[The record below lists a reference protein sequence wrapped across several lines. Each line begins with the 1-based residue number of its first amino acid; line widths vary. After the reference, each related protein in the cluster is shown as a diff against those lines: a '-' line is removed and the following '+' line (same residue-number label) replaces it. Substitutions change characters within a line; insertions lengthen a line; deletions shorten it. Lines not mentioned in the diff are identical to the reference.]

1 MLAKENSGET
11 RRRAIVSV
19 GVSLFLWFAWP
30 AGIVGQNSASMQSL
44 MVGGTVGAYVSL
56 APSQPVRSG
65 LQSDA
70 ILKAVSSSE
79 LQTVFFDHSHSGQM
93 VVELAFDL
101 RSNTSFSL
109 NCQINEEEERPN
121 LTVAVTQ
128 ARASGSRVSS
138 RWSKGETNLS
148 ADALS
153 AEIPITRIFRTV
165 FSGPRIS
172 LGGGNESPDNSLRV
186 VVTIKC
192 SSSHHESRATSL
204 RFRAFPEK

>member
-11 RRRAIVSV
+11 RRRAIASV

-30 AGIVGQNSASMQSL
+30 AGVVGQNSASRQSL
-44 MVGGTVGAYVSL
+44 RMGGTVGAYVSL
-56 APSQPVRSG
+56 APTQSVRSG
-65 LQSDA
+65 LHSDA

-79 LQTVFFDHSHSGQM
+79 LQTVLFDHGHSGPM

-101 RSNTSFSL
+101 RSNTPFSL

-121 LTVAVTQ
+121 LTVVVAQ

-138 RWSKGETNLS
+138 RWSKGETGLL
-148 ADALS
+148 ADAFS
-153 AEIPITRIFRTV
+153 AEIPITRTSRTI

-172 LGGGNESPDNSLRV
+172 LSGGNESPDNSLRV

-192 SSSHHESRATSL
+192 SSSHSESQVTGL
-204 RFRAFPEK
+204 RFQALPEK